1 MIPII
6 TGFLSKINKKIIIA
20 VIMVLIVSIF
30 IVLIAAKDSEI
41 HKKEKEIAQYQE
53 DIKGLEL
60 QAQTLQNEILFIK
73 ENEKFQNSFSNS
85 SVMIDNLFK
94 TKIRPA
100 DDKSSAPYREDLSII
115 TKEENETFNSISNN
129 FYKYFNSIFYQ
140 KRFKNSPKSQTVL
153 LETSSLFSALI
164 LVSCSTKIKY
174 VKVPLSKPPEIFI
187 IKSVTNRQ
195 DLMRRYQE
203 SIIKIGEWQ
212 LWYNI
217 QAGTNYYL
225 YKK

>member
-129 FYKYFNSIFYQ
+129 FYKYFNDISF
-140 KRFKNSPKSQTVL
+140 
-153 LETSSLFSALI
+153 
-164 LVSCSTKIKY
+164 CSTKIKY

>member
-1 MIPII
+1 MMPII

-30 IVLIAAKDSEI
+30 IVLIAFKDSEI

-60 QAQTLQNEILFIK
+60 NNQTLQNEIQFIK

-115 TKEENETFNSISNN
+115 TKEENETFNNISNN
-129 FYKYFNSIFYQ
+129 FYKYFSYN
-140 KRFKNSPKSQTVL
+140 KRFKNPQKLQTVKKTVCARFFRSYINFMQYKNKIYQNTAFYTARNIYNQVRNKSAGFNEEVSGKYYKNRRMAIMVQHTSRNEL
-153 LETSSLFSALI
+153 LLI
-164 LVSCSTKIKY
+164 
-174 VKVPLSKPPEIFI
+174 
-187 IKSVTNRQ
+187 
-195 DLMRRYQE
+195 
-203 SIIKIGEWQ
+203 
-212 LWYNI
+212 
-217 QAGTNYYL
+217 
-225 YKK
+225 

>member
-129 FYKYFNSIFYQ
+129 FYKYFNDISFLQY
-140 KRFKNSPKSQTVL
+140 KNKICQSTFIKTAGNIYNQVRNKSAGFNEKISRKYYKDRRMAALVQHTSRHKL
-153 LETSSLFSALI
+153 LLI
-164 LVSCSTKIKY
+164 
-174 VKVPLSKPPEIFI
+174 
-187 IKSVTNRQ
+187 
-195 DLMRRYQE
+195 
-203 SIIKIGEWQ
+203 
-212 LWYNI
+212 
-217 QAGTNYYL
+217 
-225 YKK
+225 

>member
-60 QAQTLQNEILFIK
+60 NNQTLQNEIQFIK
-73 ENEKFQNSFSNS
+73 ENDKFQNSFNNS
-85 SVMIDNLFK
+85 SAMIDNLFK

-100 DDKSSAPYREDLSII
+100 DDKSSAPYMEDLSII
-115 TKEENETFNSISNN
+115 TKEEHETFNNISNN
-129 FYKYFNSIFYQ
+129 FYKYFSIKFMQYKNKICQSTAFYAAG
-140 KRFKNSPKSQTVL
+140 NIYYKSCY
-153 LETSSLFSALI
+153 E
-164 LVSCSTKIKY
+164 
-174 VKVPLSKPPEIFI
+174 
-187 IKSVTNRQ
+187 
-195 DLMRRYQE
+195 
-203 SIIKIGEWQ
+203 
-212 LWYNI
+212 
-217 QAGTNYYL
+217 QAGFNEEISGKC
-225 YKK
+225 YKDRRMAIMV

>member
-85 SVMIDNLFK
+85 SLIIKNID
-94 TKIRPA
+94 
-100 DDKSSAPYREDLSII
+100 
-115 TKEENETFNSISNN
+115 EELLTRIEHETFNSISNN
-129 FYKYFNSIFYQ
+129 FYKYFNNASFMQYKNKICQSTAFYTTRNIYYKVCNESAGFNEEISGKYYKDRRMAALVQ
-140 KRFKNSPKSQTVL
+140 HTSRHKL
-153 LETSSLFSALI
+153 LLI
-164 LVSCSTKIKY
+164 
-174 VKVPLSKPPEIFI
+174 
-187 IKSVTNRQ
+187 
-195 DLMRRYQE
+195 
-203 SIIKIGEWQ
+203 
-212 LWYNI
+212 
-217 QAGTNYYL
+217 
-225 YKK
+225 

>member
-30 IVLIAAKDSEI
+30 IVLIAFKDSEI

-60 QAQTLQNEILFIK
+60 NNQTLQNEILFIK

-115 TKEENETFNSISNN
+115 TKEEHETFNNISNN
-129 FYKYFNSIFYQ
+129 FYKYFFYN
-140 KRFKNSPKSQTVL
+140 KRFKNPQKLQTVKETVCARFFRFNINFMSGSGKICKNTAFYTAGNIYNQVRNKSARFNEKIPRKYYKDWRMAAMVQHTSRHKL
-153 LETSSLFSALI
+153 LLI
-164 LVSCSTKIKY
+164 
-174 VKVPLSKPPEIFI
+174 
-187 IKSVTNRQ
+187 
-195 DLMRRYQE
+195 
-203 SIIKIGEWQ
+203 
-212 LWYNI
+212 
-217 QAGTNYYL
+217 
-225 YKK
+225 

>member
-30 IVLIAAKDSEI
+30 IVLIAFKDSEI

-60 QAQTLQNEILFIK
+60 NNQTLQNEILFIK

-115 TKEENETFNSISNN
+115 TKEEHETFNNISNN
-129 FYKYFNSIFYQ
+129 FYKYFNDINFMQYKNKICKSTSFYTSRDIYYKTCYKQ
-140 KRFKNSPKSQTVL
+140 TRFNEKIPRKHYKNWRMAALVQHTSRNEL
-153 LETSSLFSALI
+153 LLI
-164 LVSCSTKIKY
+164 
-174 VKVPLSKPPEIFI
+174 
-187 IKSVTNRQ
+187 
-195 DLMRRYQE
+195 
-203 SIIKIGEWQ
+203 
-212 LWYNI
+212 
-217 QAGTNYYL
+217 
-225 YKK
+225 

>member
-60 QAQTLQNEILFIK
+60 NNQTLQNEILFIK
-73 ENEKFQNSFSNS
+73 ENEKLQNSFSNS

-115 TKEENETFNSISNN
+115 TKEEHETFNNISNN
-129 FYKYFNSIFYQ
+129 FYKYFFYN
-140 KRFKNSPKSQTVL
+140 KRFKNSQKSQTVKETVCARFFRSYINFMSGSGKICKNTSFYAAGNIYNQVCNKSAGFNEEVSGKYYKNRRMAIMVQHTSRNEL
-153 LETSSLFSALI
+153 LLI
-164 LVSCSTKIKY
+164 
-174 VKVPLSKPPEIFI
+174 
-187 IKSVTNRQ
+187 
-195 DLMRRYQE
+195 
-203 SIIKIGEWQ
+203 
-212 LWYNI
+212 
-217 QAGTNYYL
+217 
-225 YKK
+225 

>member
-60 QAQTLQNEILFIK
+60 NNQTLQNEILFIK

-115 TKEENETFNSISNN
+115 TKEEHETFNNISNN
-129 FYKYFNSIFYQ
+129 FYKYFNNISFLQYKNKICQSTSFYTSGNIYYKSCYKQ
-140 KRFKNSPKSQTVL
+140 TRFNEKISRKYYKNRRMAALVQYTSRHKL
-153 LETSSLFSALI
+153 L
-164 LVSCSTKIKY
+164 
-174 VKVPLSKPPEIFI
+174 FI
-187 IKSVTNRQ
+187 
-195 DLMRRYQE
+195 
-203 SIIKIGEWQ
+203 
-212 LWYNI
+212 
-217 QAGTNYYL
+217 
-225 YKK
+225 

>member
-60 QAQTLQNEILFIK
+60 NNQTLQNEILFIK

-115 TKEENETFNSISNN
+115 TKEEHETFNNISNN
-129 FYKYFNSIFYQ
+129 FYKYFFYN
-140 KRFKNSPKSQTVL
+140 KRFKNSPKLQTVPD
-153 LETSSLFSALI
+153 ETVCARFFRSYINFMQYKNKICQSTSFYTARNIYNQVRNKSAGFNEKI
-164 LVSCSTKIKY
+164 PRKYYKDWRMAALV
-174 VKVPLSKPPEIFI
+174 
-187 IKSVTNRQ
+187 
-195 DLMRRYQE
+195 
-203 SIIKIGEWQ
+203 
-212 LWYNI
+212 
-217 QAGTNYYL
+217 
-225 YKK
+225 

>member
-129 FYKYFNSIFYQ
+129 FYKYFNDISFLQY
-140 KRFKNSPKSQTVL
+140 KNKICKNTFIKTAGNIYNQVRNKSAGFNEKISRKYYKDRRMAALVQHTSRHKL
-153 LETSSLFSALI
+153 LLI
-164 LVSCSTKIKY
+164 
-174 VKVPLSKPPEIFI
+174 
-187 IKSVTNRQ
+187 
-195 DLMRRYQE
+195 
-203 SIIKIGEWQ
+203 
-212 LWYNI
+212 
-217 QAGTNYYL
+217 
-225 YKK
+225 

>member
-20 VIMVLIVSIF
+20 VIMVLIVSIL

-60 QAQTLQNEILFIK
+60 NNQTLQNEILFIK

-85 SVMIDNLFK
+85 SLMIKN
-94 TKIRPA
+94 I
-100 DDKSSAPYREDLSII
+100 DKELLTR
-115 TKEENETFNSISNN
+115 KEHETFNNISNN

-140 KRFKNSPKSQTVL
+140 KCFKNSQKSQTVKKTVCARSFRSYINFMQYKNKICQSTAFYSSRNIYNQVCNKSAGFNEEVSGKYYKDWRMAALVQHTSRHKL
-153 LETSSLFSALI
+153 LLI
-164 LVSCSTKIKY
+164 
-174 VKVPLSKPPEIFI
+174 
-187 IKSVTNRQ
+187 
-195 DLMRRYQE
+195 
-203 SIIKIGEWQ
+203 
-212 LWYNI
+212 
-217 QAGTNYYL
+217 
-225 YKK
+225 

>member
-129 FYKYFNSIFYQ
+129 FYKYFNDINFMQY
-140 KRFKNSPKSQTVL
+140 KNKICKNTFIKTAGNIYNQVRNKSAGFNEKISRKYYKDRRMAALVQHTSRHKL
-153 LETSSLFSALI
+153 LLI
-164 LVSCSTKIKY
+164 
-174 VKVPLSKPPEIFI
+174 
-187 IKSVTNRQ
+187 
-195 DLMRRYQE
+195 
-203 SIIKIGEWQ
+203 
-212 LWYNI
+212 
-217 QAGTNYYL
+217 
-225 YKK
+225 

>member
-60 QAQTLQNEILFIK
+60 NNQTLQNEILFIK

-85 SVMIDNLFK
+85 SLMIKNIDEELL
-94 TKIRPA
+94 TR
-100 DDKSSAPYREDLSII
+100 
-115 TKEENETFNSISNN
+115 TENETFNSISNN
-129 FYKYFNSIFYQ
+129 FYKYFNDINFMQYKNKICQSTAFYTARNIYNQ
-140 KRFKNSPKSQTVL
+140 VRNKSARFNEKIPRKYYKDWRMAALVQHTSRNEL
-153 LETSSLFSALI
+153 LLI
-164 LVSCSTKIKY
+164 
-174 VKVPLSKPPEIFI
+174 
-187 IKSVTNRQ
+187 
-195 DLMRRYQE
+195 
-203 SIIKIGEWQ
+203 
-212 LWYNI
+212 
-217 QAGTNYYL
+217 
-225 YKK
+225 

>member
-60 QAQTLQNEILFIK
+60 NNQTLQNEILFIK

-115 TKEENETFNSISNN
+115 TKEEHETFNNISNN
-129 FYKYFNSIFYQ
+129 FYKYFFYN
-140 KRFKNSPKSQTVL
+140 KRFKNSPKLQTVPDETVCARFFRSYINFMQYKNKICQNTAFYTAGNIYYKSCYEQTGFNEEVSGKYYKDWRMAALVQHTSRNEL
-153 LETSSLFSALI
+153 LLI
-164 LVSCSTKIKY
+164 
-174 VKVPLSKPPEIFI
+174 
-187 IKSVTNRQ
+187 
-195 DLMRRYQE
+195 
-203 SIIKIGEWQ
+203 
-212 LWYNI
+212 
-217 QAGTNYYL
+217 
-225 YKK
+225 

>member
-6 TGFLSKINKKIIIA
+6 TGFLAKINKKIIIA

-60 QAQTLQNEILFIK
+60 NNQTLQNEILFIK

-115 TKEENETFNSISNN
+115 TKEEHETFNNISNN
-129 FYKYFNSIFYQ
+129 FYKYFSYN
-140 KRFKNSPKSQTVL
+140 KRFKNSPKLQTVKKTVCARFFRSYINFMQYKNKICQSTAFYAAGNIYYKSCYEQTGFNEKIPRKYYKNRRMAALVQYTSRHKL
-153 LETSSLFSALI
+153 LLI
-164 LVSCSTKIKY
+164 
-174 VKVPLSKPPEIFI
+174 
-187 IKSVTNRQ
+187 
-195 DLMRRYQE
+195 
-203 SIIKIGEWQ
+203 
-212 LWYNI
+212 
-217 QAGTNYYL
+217 
-225 YKK
+225 

>member
-30 IVLIAAKDSEI
+30 IVLIAFKDSEI

-60 QAQTLQNEILFIK
+60 NNQTLQNEILFIK

-115 TKEENETFNSISNN
+115 TKEENETFNNISNN
-129 FYKYFNSIFYQ
+129 FYKYFNNISFLQYKNKICQSTAFYAAGNIYYKSCYKQ
-140 KRFKNSPKSQTVL
+140 TRFNEKIPRKYYKNRRMAALVQHTSRNEL
-153 LETSSLFSALI
+153 LLI
-164 LVSCSTKIKY
+164 
-174 VKVPLSKPPEIFI
+174 
-187 IKSVTNRQ
+187 
-195 DLMRRYQE
+195 
-203 SIIKIGEWQ
+203 
-212 LWYNI
+212 
-217 QAGTNYYL
+217 
-225 YKK
+225 

>member
-1 MIPII
+1 MMPII

-60 QAQTLQNEILFIK
+60 NNQTLQNEILFIK

-115 TKEENETFNSISNN
+115 TKEEHETFNNISNN
-129 FYKYFNSIFYQ
+129 FYKYFFYN
-140 KRFKNSPKSQTVL
+140 KRFKNSPKLQTVKKTVCARFFRSYINFMQYKNKICQNTAFYTARNIYNQVRNKSARFNEEVSGKYYKNRRMAAMVQHTSRHKL
-153 LETSSLFSALI
+153 LLI
-164 LVSCSTKIKY
+164 
-174 VKVPLSKPPEIFI
+174 
-187 IKSVTNRQ
+187 
-195 DLMRRYQE
+195 
-203 SIIKIGEWQ
+203 
-212 LWYNI
+212 
-217 QAGTNYYL
+217 
-225 YKK
+225 

>member
-100 DDKSSAPYREDLSII
+100 DDLSSAPYREDLSII

-153 LETSSLFSALI
+153 LETVCARFFRSDINFLQYKNKICKNTFIKTAGNIYNQVRNKSAGFNEKISRKYYKDRRMAALVQHTSRHKLLLI
-164 LVSCSTKIKY
+164 
-174 VKVPLSKPPEIFI
+174 
-187 IKSVTNRQ
+187 
-195 DLMRRYQE
+195 
-203 SIIKIGEWQ
+203 
-212 LWYNI
+212 
-217 QAGTNYYL
+217 
-225 YKK
+225 

>member
-115 TKEENETFNSISNN
+115 TKEENETFNQYI
-129 FYKYFNSIFYQ
+129 
-140 KRFKNSPKSQTVL
+140 
-153 LETSSLFSALI
+153 
-164 LVSCSTKIKY
+164 
-174 VKVPLSKPPEIFI
+174 
-187 IKSVTNRQ
+187 
-195 DLMRRYQE
+195 
-203 SIIKIGEWQ
+203 
-212 LWYNI
+212 
-217 QAGTNYYL
+217 
-225 YKK
+225 